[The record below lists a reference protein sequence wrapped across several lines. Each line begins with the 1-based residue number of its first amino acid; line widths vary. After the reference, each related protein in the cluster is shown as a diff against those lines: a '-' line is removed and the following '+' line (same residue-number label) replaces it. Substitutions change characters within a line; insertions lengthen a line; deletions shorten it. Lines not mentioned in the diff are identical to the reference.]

1 MTSSCPHDRETAPP
15 TAAQVD
21 RALGA
26 AAARVAAAGERLT
39 RPRRR
44 VLELLLTAGAP
55 TKAYDLVA
63 GFHPES
69 RVAKPATV
77 YRALHFL

>member
-21 RALGA
+21 RALAA

-39 RPRRR
+39 QPRRR
-44 VLELLLTAGAP
+44 VLALLLAAGAP
-55 TKAYDLVA
+55 AKAYDLVA
-63 GFHPES
+63 NFHPDP

-77 YRALHFL
+77 YRALQFL